1 VLQLLPP
8 LARTIRERSRVSG
21 ELVLKKDIGGGRRE
35 ELFVPRAAL
44 AQQFSKLP
52 MEYRKP
58 FEDMGV
64 SSEDTQ
70 PAISIGQL
78 RPPAKPSSPPPSPG
92 VQVSPPHAQ
101 TIRVSPPTE
110 SDADSTIVKKS

>member
-1 VLQLLPP
+1 
-8 LARTIRERSRVSG
+8 
-21 ELVLKKDIGGGRRE
+21 
-35 ELFVPRAAL
+35 
-44 AQQFSKLP
+44 

-70 PAISIGQL
+70 PAITMPQQL
-78 RPPAKPSSPPPSPG
+78 RPPAKPSSPPPGIGGHG
-92 VQVSPPHAQ
+92 VPLSPPHAQ

-110 SDADSTIVKKS
+110 SDAEGDSTLVKKP